1 MSASGGDPGPA
12 GEPVADA
19 DAEAVDPYRELGVDP
34 RAHLA
39 RIRAAYHAKARLH
52 HPDLGGDPAA
62 MARLNLAWET
72 LRDPARRR
80 QHDATH
86 PQAPRLRRDA
96 PPPWTGAAGPP
107 PGKPAGPVLDFGI
120 FAGWSIGEIA
130 RHDPG
135 YLYWLAA
142 RPDGRPFLAA
152 IERYLAPIRGSAKMP
167 GGERRTPPAADREGP
182 RWRR

>member
-1 MSASGGDPGPA
+1 MNARGDSGSS
-12 GEPVADA
+12 GERVAEPETA
-19 DAEAVDPYRELGVDP
+19 AVDPYQELGVDP
-34 RAHLA
+34 RADLK

-52 HPDLGGDPAA
+52 HPDYGGDPAA

-80 QHDATH
+80 QHDAARPKT
-86 PQAPRLRRDA
+86 PRVRRDV

-135 YLYWLAA
+135 YLDWLAA
-142 RPDGRPFLAA
+142 RPDGRPYLAA
-152 IERYLAPIRGSAKMP
+152 IARHLAPIRSGSAQT
-167 GGERRTPPAADREGP
+167 GDRRSPAPAGRESA
-182 RWRR
+182 RWKR

>member
-1 MSASGGDPGPA
+1 MSASRVDPGPA
-12 GEPVADA
+12 GDGVAGA
-19 DAEAVDPYRELGVDP
+19 DAEVIDPYQELGVDP
-34 RAHLA
+34 RADLR

-72 LRDPARRR
+72 LRDATRRR
-80 QHDATH
+80 EHDATR
-86 PQAPRLRRDA
+86 PKVPRPRRDA

-135 YLYWLAA
+135 YLDWLAA
-142 RPDGRPFLAA
+142 RPDGVPFLAA
-152 IERYLAPIRGSAKMP
+152 IERYLAPIRAGSKGS
-167 GGERRTPPAADREGP
+167 GGERRKPGAADGDAA